1 MKLFDKKAE
10 RTVWIAILTSIP
22 GLLLVLWKYNGEFG
36 LLEVIIACIAFLLA
50 IGMLYGI
57 KWYSNKD

>member
-10 RTVWIAILTSIP
+10 RTVWLSILASIP
-22 GLLLVLWKYNGEFG
+22 LLLLVLWKYSGELG
-36 LLEVIIACIAFLLA
+36 LTEIIITGFVLFLS
-50 IGMLYGI
+50 IGLLYGI

>member
-10 RTVWIAILTSIP
+10 RTVWISILASFP
-22 GLLLVLWKYNGEFG
+22 LLLIVLWKYSGRLG
-36 LLEVIIACIAFLLA
+36 LTEIIIACFVLLLS
-50 IGMLYGI
+50 IGLFYGI